1 MGGRGADVTRS
12 GYRAPMNRPEHGNAP
27 QTEPDTLPEE
37 QDAATGSDEE
47 KDPQEQLGPG
57 VDD

>member
-1 MGGRGADVTRS
+1 
-12 GYRAPMNRPEHGNAP
+12 MNRPEHGNAP

-47 KDPQEQLGPG
+47 KDSQEQLGPG